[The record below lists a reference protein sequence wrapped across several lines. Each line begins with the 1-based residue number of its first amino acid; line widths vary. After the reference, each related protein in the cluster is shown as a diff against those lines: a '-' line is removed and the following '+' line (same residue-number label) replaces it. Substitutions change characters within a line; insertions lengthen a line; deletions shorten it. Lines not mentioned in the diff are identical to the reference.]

1 MTEPE
6 RLFHESESEL
16 ARAMLGAA
24 REEAPDERLLQRT
37 LLAVGTG
44 AAVIGAAGAAGG
56 VGAGTSSLSA
66 LAAKWFG
73 IGAIGGIVTMGAA
86 VGVEQAFSSKVDAV
100 EKPVA
105 VVAPVPVEV
114 PATPRTPTEEPTA
127 VPEPPPTAKLGATP
141 PPSAARPET
150 KEGEPSIGAEL
161 VAIDNARAA
170 LAAGDNARALSLVSV
185 YERQPGQK
193 RMSQEALAIRM
204 EAQAR
209 SGDAAG
215 ARASAERLLAIF
227 PNGPQAARARQ
238 IIGR

>member
-1 MTEPE
+1 
-6 RLFHESESEL
+6 
-16 ARAMLGAA
+16 MLSAA
-24 REEAPDERLLQRT
+24 REELPDERLLQRT

-44 AAVIGAAGAAGG
+44 AAVMGATGAAVG

-105 VVAPVPVEV
+105 VVAPAPVEV
-114 PATPRTPTEEPTA
+114 PPKPRAPAEAPIALPDTPT
-127 VPEPPPTAKLGATP
+127 TAKLGATP
-141 PPSAARPET
+141 VPSRESPEA
-150 KEGEPSIGAEL
+150 KVGEPSIGAEL

-170 LAAGDNARALSLVSV
+170 LAAGDHARALSLVAA

-193 RMSQEALAIRM
+193 RMSEEALAIRM

-209 SGDAAG
+209 SGDTQG
-215 ARASAERLLAIF
+215 ARASAERLLAIA
-227 PNGPQAARARQ
+227 PNGPQAARAHR
-238 IIGR
+238 ILGH

>member
-6 RLFHESESEL
+6 RLFHGSESEL
-16 ARAMLGAA
+16 TRAMLGAA
-24 REEAPDERLLQRT
+24 REELPDERLLQRT
-37 LLAVGTG
+37 LCAVGMG
-44 AAVIGAAGAAGG
+44 AAVIGATGAAGG

-86 VGVEQAFSSKVDAV
+86 VGVEHAFSSKVDTV
-100 EKPVA
+100 EKSVA
-105 VVAPVPVEV
+105 VVAPAPVE
-114 PATPRTPTEEPTA
+114 AKAKPRAPTEEPIA
-127 VPEPPPTAKLGATP
+127 APEPPPTAKLGAIP
-141 PPSAARPET
+141 VASRGRPEPR
-150 KEGEPSIGAEL
+150 EGEPSIGAEL
-161 VAIDNARAA
+161 AAIDNARAA
-170 LAAGDNARALSLVSV
+170 LAAGDNARALSLVST

-209 SGDAAG
+209 SGDTAG
-215 ARASAERLLAIF
+215 ARASAERLLAIS

-238 IIGR
+238 ILGR